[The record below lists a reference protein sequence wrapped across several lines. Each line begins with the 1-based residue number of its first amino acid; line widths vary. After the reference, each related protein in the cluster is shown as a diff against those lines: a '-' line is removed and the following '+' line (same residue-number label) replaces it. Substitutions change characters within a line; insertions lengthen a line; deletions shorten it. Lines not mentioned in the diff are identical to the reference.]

1 MKMPQASLD
10 LFFYKSYWYS
20 YENIT
25 HVTQNVEL
33 AFFTLSNEIIFY
45 AYSEIFDQVT
55 LSCGSFC
62 VCFSL
67 LIVSFSAFGVLNF
80 NLNNKR
86 HFKITI
92 QLVNKKDA
100 QYVTYTLMLRK
111 SVLYCYYCYEWWVH
125 DAKLLCFSLQAF

>member
-62 VCFSL
+62 VWSSQFQFKQEKTFQNNNP
-67 LIVSFSAFGVLNF
+67 VS
-80 NLNNKR
+80 
-86 HFKITI
+86 
-92 QLVNKKDA
+92 
-100 QYVTYTLMLRK
+100 
-111 SVLYCYYCYEWWVH
+111 
-125 DAKLLCFSLQAF
+125 